1 MKKFFLAIAFLF
13 TISISIYGQGQIISS
28 DEANQLYGTP
38 ENTVRI
44 YSTVVESLLD
54 THEYI
59 MIKIDGDK
67 VNVLGK
73 NRAPVI
79 QQFEVE
85 DQDVYFVFE
94 SKTLKELLLL
104 GSENESYIELRI
116 SGSNAQNK
124 AGDSI
129 TADGEIITVTN
140 GTVTLIPPF
149 CCPPYC
155 FED

>member
-1 MKKFFLAIAFLF
+1 RIFLAITCLF
-13 TISISIYGQGQIISS
+13 TISLSLYGQGQIISS
-28 DEANQLYGTP
+28 DEANQLYGSP

-59 MIKIDGDK
+59 MIKIEGDN

-94 SKTLKELLLL
+94 SKILKELLQL
-104 GSENESYIELRI
+104 GTENESYIELRI
-116 SGSNAQNK
+116 VGSTAQNK
-124 AGDSI
+124 DGNTI
-129 TADGEIITVTN
+129 TSDGEITTVTN
-140 GTVTLIPPF
+140 GENSLIPAF
-149 CCPPYC
+149 VCPPTC
-155 FED
+155 FAE

>member
-1 MKKFFLAIAFLF
+1 MF
-13 TISISIYGQGQIISS
+13 TISLSLYGQDQIISS

-44 YSTVVESLLD
+44 YSSVVESLLD

-94 SKTLKELLLL
+94 SKTLKELLQL

-124 AGDSI
+124 TGDSI